1 MIQSPTRLLTVR
13 TMRETILYYEEKY
26 MCEYCGIKPAFQNN
40 ISGHCVYDKEGSQ
53 RVLAP
58 GGMHSDLVMGVDENG
73 AVFMESDEGENNL
86 WYPNFCPIC
95 GRNLKK

>member
-1 MIQSPTRLLTVR
+1 
-13 TMRETILYYEEKY
+13 

-53 RVLAP
+53 RVLAH

-73 AVFMESDEGENNL
+73 AVFIESDEGENNL

-95 GRNLKK
+95 GRNLKNE

>member
-1 MIQSPTRLLTVR
+1 MIQSPARLLTVR
-13 TMRETILYYEEKY
+13 TMREMVLYYEGKY

-40 ISGHCVYDKEGSQ
+40 ISGHCVYDKEESQ
-53 RVLAP
+53 RVLAH

-73 AVFMESDEGENNL
+73 AVFIESDEGENNL